1 MCFKSPQ
8 MLALCKVRNSVT
20 SVGSSVPEENLR
32 EADRPT
38 SPDTWE
44 LDPGAEQRQRRPFP
58 DHARVAG
65 HLRSKLCVWPVMAL
79 MLPSHALAVAEGGGL
94 LPACHVKVPVEH
106 LLSQLLPLHSPWKL
120 QMCELISQQ
129 VRLQECLRAAR
140 KKTHTRTDLEEKTR
154 LKDVLQIETGH
165 TYFKYTHT
173 KKIVPKF

>member
-1 MCFKSPQ
+1 M
-8 MLALCKVRNSVT
+8 RNFVT
-20 SVGSSVPEENLR
+20 SVGPSVPEENLR

-38 SPDTWE
+38 SPEMWE

-65 HLRSKLCVWPVMAL
+65 HLLIQTVPRGRLWRD
-79 MLPSHALAVAEGGGL
+79 ALAVAEGGGL

-129 VRLQECLRAAR
+129 VRLHECLRAAR
-140 KKTHTRTDLEEKTR
+140 KKTHTCRFRRKNKTQGCFANR
-154 LKDVLQIETGH
+154 DRPYIFQIH
-165 TYFKYTHT
+165 TQ
-173 KKIVPKF
+173 KK